1 MFVVTAKTSA
11 SNGACA
17 HAWQTAAEYS
27 KPEKLSGCFVPGP
40 ACLRVPVLAEV
51 WNKKRAECP
60 ILIPVAGIRCTLNHS
75 ESMPERAQTELS

>member
-27 KPEKLSGCFVPGP
+27 KPEKLSGCFVP
-40 ACLRVPVLAEV
+40 
-51 WNKKRAECP
+51 
-60 ILIPVAGIRCTLNHS
+60 
-75 ESMPERAQTELS
+75 ERAQTEQSRTERTRTGKIWTTKFLTESQTSIFRRR

>member
-17 HAWQTAAEYS
+17 HAWQTVAEYL
-27 KPEKLSGCFVPGP
+27 KPDKLSGCFVPGP

-51 WNKKRAECP
+51 
-60 ILIPVAGIRCTLNHS
+60 
-75 ESMPERAQTELS
+75 